1 MSDLDSES
9 EGAHQ
14 GGDDHLDAS
23 QAISD
28 ADSNHSAVSMVS
40 DVSIESEGSYRPPD
54 VDEEEAAFTQDSCRL
69 MEIKERI
76 ANATREAEIL
86 EQKNAEAL
94 VSLEDMQGQ
103 VAAAKR
109 KRDLYVRQRNQKTKT
124 NCKSDSTTENDA
136 DQLTLSQADPAQF
149 TAHSARQKKLEEADR
164 QQQHATTLAAKQ
176 RQAAPRSEDAAAMQ
190 AEFAV
195 IEAKRNK
202 IPTWPRVQAVAA
214 TAPAYVDTEEQARIQ
229 QARVSLR
236 ARLANKEISGGQFA
250 AYIMMVKQG
259 KPEPPV
265 CAVVPAMAA
274 AEDGTQSQGD
284 GDDEGAAAHTLLVA
298 EAASPSRAKQG
309 ARWRTAL
316 GDAAGG
322 WGNWHGE
329 NGEEEKEEEEKK
341 RTHSLSPPP
350 PQRESSPVAKL
361 ISKVDLTSPEM
372 CTTEEDS
379 DSGDSGDS
387 VNSKP
392 LVPKKKRTAPPPAPP
407 PPPPPPS
414 PVLLPVQPGL
424 AAVVVQVA
432 TAEPKAKT
440 TAATAEEKLKA
451 TTAKSLGVWATS
463 DLMQSYM
470 KPVAPPLPTR
480 EELEDMERDRAQFFG
495 EDEYGFAA
503 FSPTQL
509 EHMAAAQPEPGAP
522 DPRAPDPDA
531 PDPNAP
537 NAPFDQDLN
546 F

>member
-54 VDEEEAAFTQDSCRL
+54 VDEEEAVFTQDSCRL

-109 KRDLYVRQRNQKTKT
+109 KRDLYVRQQNQELTKKTKT

-176 RQAAPRSEDAAAMQ
+176 RQAAPGSEDAAA
-190 AEFAV
+190 
-195 IEAKRNK
+195 
-202 IPTWPRVQAVAA
+202 
-214 TAPAYVDTEEQARIQ
+214 
-229 QARVSLR
+229 
-236 ARLANKEISGGQFA
+236 
-250 AYIMMVKQG
+250 KQG

-265 CAVVPAMAA
+265 RAVVPAMAA

-387 VNSKP
+387 GDSVNSKP
-392 LVPKKKRTAPPPAPP
+392 LVPKKKRTAPAPP

-440 TAATAEEKLKA
+440 TASTAEEKQKA
-451 TTAKSLGVWATS
+451 TTAKIFGVWATS

-537 NAPFDQDLN
+537 NTPFDQDLN